1 MNNSTVL
8 FCLQSICSQLCV
20 FIQRPGCFPSDMCF
34 SEGVHSETSDNSGS
48 EHSEDPA
55 AGPRSGRRASSEV
68 FLLGTRFWVHPALLG
83 REGGWGGCPQPLPL
97 PYRVLLSGLWQAVPR
112 RGRGELNRFK
122 IDFLF
127 CLIYLFR
134 FFFLISLISIVFH
147 LDTNKIT
154 YCEYECFNM
163 KIPTIN

>member
-1 MNNSTVL
+1 MNNSTIL
-8 FCLQSICSQLCV
+8 LCLQSICSQLCI
-20 FIQRPGCFPSDMCF
+20 FIQRPGCFPSDMCS

-55 AGPRSGRRASSEV
+55 AGPRSRRRASAGV
-68 FLLGTRFWVHPALLG
+68 FLLGTRFWVHLAILG

-97 PYRVLLSGLWQAVPR
+97 PYRVLLSGLRQAVPR

-122 IDFLF
+122 IDFFF

-134 FFFLISLISIVFH
+134 FF
-147 LDTNKIT
+147 LDIFNIN
-154 YCEYECFNM
+154 CFPLRQQWDHILWIW
-163 KIPTIN
+163 KFQL